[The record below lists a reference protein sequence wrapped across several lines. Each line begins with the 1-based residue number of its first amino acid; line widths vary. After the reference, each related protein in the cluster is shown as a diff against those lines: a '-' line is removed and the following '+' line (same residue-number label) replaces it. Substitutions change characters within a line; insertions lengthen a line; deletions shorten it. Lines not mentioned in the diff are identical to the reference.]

1 MKKLFVIVLLA
12 ALPVFFLG
20 CPYNS
25 KVAIDSKPIVKID
38 ERMIGTWGITDTA
51 ITYYEIGKLND
62 NEYLIKEYSKDKD
75 NVAKVTSKYSAF
87 ISEINN
93 VTFLNVKQLPEKDDF
108 SLFGEEYYFY
118 KIVLEPGVIISTPV
132 TNFIKEEF
140 TSSEALRSFFAE
152 NMKNSYFFQEDSRYI
167 KIK

>member
-1 MKKLFVIVLLA
+1 MKKLFVFILLA
-12 ALPVFFLG
+12 ALPVLFLG
-20 CPYNS
+20 CPYSS
-25 KVAIDSKPIVKID
+25 KVAIDSQPTLKID

-51 ITYYEIGKLND
+51 ITFYEFDKLND
-62 NEYLIKEYSKDKD
+62 NEYLIKEYSRDKDKE
-75 NVAKVTSKYSAF
+75 AKVTSKYSAF
-87 ISEINN
+87 LSEINK
-93 VTFLNVKQLPEKDDF
+93 VTFLNVKQLPEKDNF

-118 KIVLEPGVIISTPV
+118 KITFELGVIISTPV

-140 TSSEALRSFFAE
+140 SNPVDLRNFFSE